1 MVQLMFVMA
10 VVTFGL
16 SAGFTEHGA
25 LLRPVESHQALGHLP
40 AVGGQDYGRVFPSR
54 GPREVVWHGDLSHV

>member
-1 MVQLMFVMA
+1 MLIGA

-16 SAGFTEHGA
+16 CAGFTEHGA
-25 LLRPVESHQALGHLP
+25 LLRLVESHQAPGHLP

-54 GPREVVWHGDLSHV
+54 GQGEVLWHGDLSHV